1 MAVTRK
7 GRKSGGHLK
16 VGDIVFH
23 VAYPNNKD
31 ETGLCAVISIRRPTD
46 TDTSIARL
54 HILANGHYFDCFCE
68 SHLYSE
74 DEGARLLLAGVR
86 AGQDILI
93 LFGKDRSKHPYLGN
107 KT

>member
-7 GRKSGGHLK
+7 RKIPMGTGKMK

-23 VAYPNNKD
+23 VAYPNNSD
-31 ETGLCAVISIRRPTD
+31 ETGLCVVISIHRPAIR
-46 TDTSIARL
+46 DTSIVRL
-54 HILANGHYFDCFCE
+54 RILADGHYFECFHE

-86 AGQDILI
+86 TGKDILI
-93 LFGKDRSKHPYLGN
+93 LFGE
-107 KT
+107 